1 MPDMLFNTAEM
12 RVKETK
18 RSGYCFPHVAHH
30 FWELFPNSFLFL
42 LHNFQLLPL
51 NKFLK
56 VKTILRRMIF
66 INTTTFY

>member
-1 MPDMLFNTAEM
+1 MLFNTAEM
-12 RVKETK
+12 RMKETH
-18 RSGYCFPHVAHH
+18 RSGSCFPHGAHRC
-30 FWELFPNSFLFL
+30 WELFPHGFLFL

-66 INTTTFY
+66 INITTFY